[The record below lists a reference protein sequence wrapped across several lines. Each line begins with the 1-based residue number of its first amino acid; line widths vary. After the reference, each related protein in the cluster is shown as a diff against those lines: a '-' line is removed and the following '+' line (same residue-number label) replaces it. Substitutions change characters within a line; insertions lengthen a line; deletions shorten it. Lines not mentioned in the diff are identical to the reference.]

1 MSDSLKTLDIIINE
15 RRNRVIQVNSQI
27 ELMMKRNNQETLEF
41 LEPIFEILKD
51 IQERLSI
58 LEKIELKKID

>member
-15 RRNRVIQVNSQI
+15 RRNCVIQVNSQI

>member
-1 MSDSLKTLDIIINE
+1 MSDPLKTLDIIINE
-15 RRNRVIQVNSQI
+15 RRNCVSQVNSQI
-27 ELMMKRNNQETLEF
+27 ELMMKRNNRETLAF

-51 IQERLSI
+51 IQDRLSV

>member
-15 RRNRVIQVNSQI
+15 KRNCVIQVNSQI
-27 ELMMKRNNQETLEF
+27 ELMMKRNNQETLAF
-41 LEPIFEILKD
+41 LEPIFEILND